1 MTNTNI
7 TNLRKNLFEYI
18 EQAVSYND
26 VINVSSKNGNAIIMS
41 EQDYRNNMESLYI
54 TSVPGLEDEI
64 LSASKEPLSE
74 CPVYDENEEW

>member
-41 EQDYRNNMESLYI
+41 EQD
-54 TSVPGLEDEI
+54 
-64 LSASKEPLSE
+64 
-74 CPVYDENEEW
+74 

>member
-1 MTNTNI
+1 MSAIKKEN
-7 TNLRKNLFEYI
+7 E
-18 EQAVSYND
+18 
-26 VINVSSKNGNAIIMS
+26 IIMS
-41 EQDYRNNMESLYI
+41 EQDYRNIMESLYI

>member
-41 EQDYRNNMESLYI
+41 EQDYRNIMESLYI

-64 LSASKEPLSE
+64 LAASKEPLDE
-74 CPVYDENEEW
+74 CSVYDENEEW